1 MTPTSDTPAADARA
15 FRALR
20 ESAAASALDDRALL
34 RVGGADRLSF
44 LQGMLSNDVASL
56 HPGAGAYALL
66 LTEQGK
72 VVAELRAL
80 ALDDELW
87 LDVPAPSRGDARAAL
102 ERLIVADDVEI
113 EELERAALAV
123 RGPAAADGLARLA
136 PGEAQAIA
144 ALAEC
149 SHRAVEIRGRPVRVA
164 RVRDLGVDGFH
175 LWAAGAE
182 DAAFLLDAA
191 IEAGAPLARSDATEP
206 ARIAAGVAR
215 AGVDF
220 DAQTLAP
227 EVPSLARA
235 ISFRKGCYLGQE
247 VVERIAARGHVN
259 WLVVG
264 LTLPAGSAIE
274 RGAAVL
280 RDGGEVGR
288 VSSVAVRPD
297 DGAVVALARLR
308 RAAAQVGTEVQIAT
322 PRGAAP
328 AVVES
333 APAV

>member
-1 MTPTSDTPAADARA
+1 MGGTSDSSVSAVQG

-20 ESAAASALDDRALL
+20 EGAAASRLDDRALL
-34 RVGGADRLSF
+34 RVYGADRLSF

-56 HPGAGAYALL
+56 RAGEGAYALL

-80 ALDDELW
+80 ALEEEVW
-87 LDVPAPSRGDARAAL
+87 LDVPVASRGDVRAAL
-102 ERLIVADDVEI
+102 ERLIVADDVEL
-113 EELERAALAV
+113 EDLEREAV
-123 RGPAAADGLARLA
+123 AFRGPGAAGLLTRLDPADGA
-136 PGEAQAIA
+136 AIA

-149 SHRAVEIRGRPVRVA
+149 SHRAVEIRGRTARVA

-175 LWAAGAE
+175 LWVAGE
-182 DAAFLLDAA
+182 GDAAALLDAA
-191 IEAGAPLARSDATEP
+191 ASAGAPMASGEALEAV
-206 ARIAAGVAR
+206 RIAAGVAR

-259 WLVVG
+259 WLVMG
-264 LTLPAGSAIE
+264 LTSPSGSAIE

-280 RDGGEVGR
+280 RDGGEIGR

-308 RAAAQVGTEVQIAT
+308 RAAAEVGTQVQVAT
-322 PRGAAP
+322 PGGAAP

-333 APAV
+333 PPAV